1 MKGNVVM
8 SMNRNE
14 KYQVDK
20 AWQRSSDVP
29 VSKAT
34 CQMIEKLAC
43 AHLAE
48 GDASMFKLAM
58 SSLAKMQQS
67 SNDSML
73 LQAIASKFLTTE
85 DMEEEL
91 GK

>member
-1 MKGNVVM
+1 M

-14 KYQVDK
+14 KYANDK
-20 AWQRSSDVP
+20 AFQRAADIP

-34 CQMIEKLAC
+34 CDVIEKLAC

-73 LQAIASKFLTTE
+73 LQAIASKMLTPE
-85 DMEEEL
+85 DLEEEL
-91 GK
+91 TK

>member
-1 MKGNVVM
+1 M

-14 KYQVDK
+14 KYQTDK
-20 AWQRSSDVP
+20 AWQRASDVP

-34 CQMIEKLAC
+34 CQLIEKLAC

-58 SSLAKMQQS
+58 SSLAKMQQT
-67 SNDSML
+67 SNDSVL
-73 LQAIASKFLTTE
+73 LQALAAKFLTT
-85 DMEEEL
+85 DDVEEAL
-91 GK
+91 TK